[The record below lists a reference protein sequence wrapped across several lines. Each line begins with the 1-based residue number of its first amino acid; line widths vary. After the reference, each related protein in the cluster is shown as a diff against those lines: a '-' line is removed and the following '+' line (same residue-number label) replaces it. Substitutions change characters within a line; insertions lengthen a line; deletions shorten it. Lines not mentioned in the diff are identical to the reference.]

1 MERRNRV
8 PPGWD
13 GVVKCRICEE
23 PVHLSRRRMAKTLE
37 GRVVMD
43 CPSCGHIFP
52 VRVSDPFIPQSEPQ
66 LHQMPHPAKGGQLR

>member
-1 MERRNRV
+1 MERRHRV

-13 GVVKCRICEE
+13 GVVTCRVCHEA
-23 PVHLSRRRMAKTLE
+23 VHLSRRLMGKTLE

-43 CPSCGHIFP
+43 CPACGHIFP

-66 LHQMPHPAKGGQLR
+66 PPAMPHPARGLRPS